1 MNKLFHVQ
9 VVKIMIVIFASLN
22 FQKEKCNFVLDV
34 KNIKT
39 LGKCLVINTIVF
51 VMFVAY
57 RNIGIVM
64 GKKLCCVTIFF
75 KSINMMCIA
84 F

>member
-1 MNKLFHVQ
+1 
-9 VVKIMIVIFASLN
+9 MIVIFASLN
-22 FQKEKCNFVLDV
+22 FQKEKCNFVLGV

-39 LGKCLVINTIVF
+39 LRKCLVINTIVF

-57 RNIGIVM
+57 RNIGTAM
-64 GKKLCCVTIFF
+64 GKKLCYVTIFF
-75 KSINMMCIA
+75 RLINMMYIA